1 MSFALLP
8 RDVSVQAALRR
19 IARSELAA
27 AQSALAT
34 GQPPAAAVHGLRKAV
49 KKLRGLMR
57 LVRPVCPDFAAADA
71 RLRVIGRRLAP
82 LRDAEVRLA
91 TLTALCAGLEQ
102 VPPAAARDAMQA
114 EVEARRD
121 PGELEQVVAA
131 VDAEMDALRR
141 QARRWR
147 LAAEGWPALAPG
159 LAATWRDCRRGL
171 RVAARAR
178 ATGGGS
184 APLHDWRR
192 AVKRHWYQARLLT
205 PIWPEMLAPH
215 VAEADALGEALG
227 LHNDLDLLLAWL
239 AGHPDR
245 RVASLAQEGPIL
257 RAGLARREAL
267 AECALARGARLF
279 AEPARGLVRRW
290 GGWWD
295 LRATVAAWPQP

>member
-8 RDVSVQAALRR
+8 RDASVQAALRR
-19 IARSELAA
+19 IARSELASARALLA
-27 AQSALAT
+27 A
-34 GQPPAAAVHGLRKAV
+34 GQPPATAVHGLRKAV
-49 KKLRGLMR
+49 KRLRGLLRM
-57 LVRPVCPDFAAADA
+57 VQPVCPDFAGADA

-102 VPPAAARDAMQA
+102 GLPLAVRDALRA
-114 EVEARRD
+114 EVEARREPD
-121 PGELEQVVAA
+121 ELQRVVAA
-131 VDAEMDALRR
+131 VDAELDALRR

-171 RVAARAR
+171 RASARAQ

-184 APLHDWRR
+184 EPLHDWRR
-192 AVKRHWYQARLLT
+192 VVKRHWYQARLLT

-239 AGHPDR
+239 ASHPDR
-245 RVASLAQEGPIL
+245 RVATLAQEGPIL
-257 RAGLARREAL
+257 RAARARRDGLAA
-267 AECALARGARLF
+267 CALARGARLL

-295 LRATVAAWPQP
+295 LRATVPAWPQP